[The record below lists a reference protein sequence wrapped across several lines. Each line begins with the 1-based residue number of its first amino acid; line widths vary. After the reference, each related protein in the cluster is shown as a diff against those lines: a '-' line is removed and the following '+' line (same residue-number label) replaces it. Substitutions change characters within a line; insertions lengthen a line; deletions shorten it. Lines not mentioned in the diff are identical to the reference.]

1 MAGNIEEQLLALEHA
16 FWAAS
21 TDPDF
26 YEEHVDDD
34 AVLVFP
40 YGVGAMDKE
49 MTIYAV
55 SANEGHWESHEFEG
69 VRVMPFDE
77 DAGLITYRAKATR
90 VGDDGIFKA
99 QVSSAY
105 VQRDGTWKLVFHQQT
120 LVV

>member
-1 MAGNIEEQLLALEHA
+1 MAEDLETQLLEMEHA
-16 FWAAS
+16 FWEAS
-21 TDPDF
+21 TSTDF
-26 YEEHVDDD
+26 YEEHVADD

-55 SANEGHWESHEFEG
+55 NSNEGHWESHEFED
-69 VRVMPFDE
+69 VKVVPFCE
-77 DAGLITYRAKATR
+77 DAGLITYRAKAIR
-90 VGDDGIFKA
+90 VGDEGAFKV

-105 VQRDGTWKLVFHQQT
+105 MRRDGAWKLVFHQQT

>member
-1 MAGNIEEQLLALEHA
+1 MAESMEQQLLELEHA
-16 FWAAS
+16 FWEAS

-26 YEEHVDDD
+26 YREHVAED

-55 SANEGHWESHEFEG
+55 NSNEGQWESHEFRD
-69 VRVMPFDE
+69 VTVMPFGD

-90 VGDDGIFKA
+90 IGDEGTFRA
-99 QVSSAY
+99 QIASAY
-105 VQRDGTWKLVFHQQT
+105 ARRDGAWKLVFHQQT